1 MAKQSTGLAA
11 RIEALSPRGLWWVAV
26 LVSAV
31 IIVAATAVAALA
43 LRPGQWWV
51 GWQPVGLAM
60 VVAATMP
67 IVGLWLLGNCD
78 PHDSKRISRAAY
90 SGTPIRMFTAGLLA
104 VAVLLAL
111 GEKSH
116 RVAFVLWL
124 TGLYLVS
131 LLAETVVLA
140 VWLRGRSGSTRV

>member
-1 MAKQSTGLAA
+1 MANRSTGLAA

-26 LVSAV
+26 LASAV
-31 IIVAATAVAALA
+31 VIVAVSGAAALA
-43 LRPGQWWV
+43 LRRGEWWV

-78 PHDSKRISRAAY
+78 PDDEKRISRAAY
-90 SGTPIRMFTAGLLA
+90 SGTPIRMFAAGLLA
-104 VAVLLAL
+104 AVVLLSL

-140 VWLRGRSGSTRV
+140 VWLRGRSGVTRV